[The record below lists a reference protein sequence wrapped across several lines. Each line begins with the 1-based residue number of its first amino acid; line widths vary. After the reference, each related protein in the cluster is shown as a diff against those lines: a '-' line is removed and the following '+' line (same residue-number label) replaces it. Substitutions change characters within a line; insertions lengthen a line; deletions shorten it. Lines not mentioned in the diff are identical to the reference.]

1 MAVSI
6 TPAVKYSPNQGAMMK
21 RREANGLQRA
31 YLLWTI
37 AGVSLVA
44 AAVAGSAVF
53 RLMSGTADTASA
65 IWGIVGIAA
74 LLASLVLFVLG
85 WKLRQR
91 YVNTVRS
98 YESRGAYLE
107 DDGSNRTGVPL
118 LGDGQARPN
127 ITNPGPGPGL
137 N

>member
-1 MAVSI
+1 
-6 TPAVKYSPNQGAMMK
+6 MK
-21 RREANGLQRA
+21 RQQANGLQRA

-37 AGVSLVA
+37 AGVSLIA
-44 AAVAGSAVF
+44 AAVAGSSVF
-53 RLMSGTADTASA
+53 RLMSGTSDAASA
-65 IWGIVGIAA
+65 IWGIAGIAA

-85 WKLRQR
+85 WRARQR
-91 YVNTVRS
+91 YVNTVQS

-107 DDGSNRTGVPL
+107 DDGSNRTSVPL